1 MSEKLNIRQKLSAL
15 QHRVS
20 IPKTRLNKFG
30 GYKYWN
36 CSDILNGIKKESE
49 ELNVSILLNDEV
61 QVIGERF
68 YIKATASIVDN
79 DSDDVISVSAFA
91 REPLQVKGQAEAQ
104 ISGSS
109 SSYSRKYALSGLL
122 ALDDEQDADATNT
135 HGKSAPKGTTIINN
149 ADEDLF

>member
-15 QHRVS
+15 QQRVS
-20 IPKTRLNKFG
+20 IPKNRLNKFG

-36 CSDILNGIKKESE
+36 CSDILNGVKKETE
-49 ELNVSILLNDEV
+49 DLNASILLNDEV
-61 QVIGERF
+61 QVIGDRF

-135 HGKSAPKGTTIINN
+135 HGKSAPKGTTVVTS
-149 ADEDLF
+149 DEDIF

>member
-104 ISGSS
+104 ISGSTH
-109 SSYSRKYALSGLL
+109 Y
-122 ALDDEQDADATNT
+122 QD
-135 HGKSAPKGTTIINN
+135 
-149 ADEDLF
+149 F